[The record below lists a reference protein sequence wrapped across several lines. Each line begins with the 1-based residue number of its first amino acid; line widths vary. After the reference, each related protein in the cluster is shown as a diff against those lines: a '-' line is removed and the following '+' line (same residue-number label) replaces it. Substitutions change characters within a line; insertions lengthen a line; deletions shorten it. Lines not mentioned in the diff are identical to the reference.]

1 MSSRVRNSQADPSIH
16 PAIKGMKPVV
26 LGGIINFFLVIIKI
40 SAGVLGNSYAL
51 IADGIESAADIF
63 SSFVLWLG
71 LKVASKGR
79 DEDHPYGH
87 GKAEPIA
94 GAFVALALLGA
105 AILVVVQSVHKI
117 LTPHPIPKLFTLYI
131 LGAIILIKQ
140 ILFGYVMR
148 IGKKINSTA
157 LYADAWH
164 HLSDSISSAAAFI
177 GISIAIIMGP
187 GYESADD
194 WAAIV
199 ASVIIVINAY
209 KILKPSLAEMMDTAP
224 SDSIIK
230 DVKAVA
236 IKVEG
241 VTGLEKCFVRKMG
254 FDYYVDLHVIVDGN
268 LSVHRGHDISHR
280 VKDAILEAMPNIS
293 DVLIHI
299 EPDDDSHSDSH
310 RSSVIS
316 QQ

>member
-1 MSSRVRNSQADPSIH
+1 MSSRSQTQRDPSAH
-16 PAIKGMKPVV
+16 PATKGMKPVV
-26 LGGIINFFLVIIKI
+26 AGGVINFFLVIVKI
-40 SAGVLGNSYAL
+40 SAGILGNSYAL

-63 SSFVLWLG
+63 SSFVLWFG
-71 LKVASKGR
+71 LKVASKAP
-79 DEDHPYGH
+79 DKDHPYGH

-105 AILVVVQSVHKI
+105 AVLVVVQSIHKI
-117 LTPHPIPKLFTLYI
+117 LTPHLLPRQFTLYI
-131 LGAIILIKQ
+131 LGAIILVKQ

-209 KILKPSLAEMMDTAP
+209 KILMPSLAEMMDTAP

-230 DVKAVA
+230 EVKQVA
-236 IKVEG
+236 MKVDG
-241 VTGLEKCFVRKMG
+241 VTGLDKCFVRKMG
-254 FDYYVDLHVIVDGN
+254 FDYYVDLHVIVDGS
-268 LSVHRGHDISHR
+268 LSVHKGHNISHR
-280 VKDAILEAMPNIS
+280 VKDAILHAMPNIS

-299 EPDDDSHSDSH
+299 EPDDDSHLDS
-310 RSSVIS
+310 
-316 QQ
+316 Q

>member
-1 MSSRVRNSQADPSIH
+1 MSARTQTQKDPSAH
-16 PAIKGMKPVV
+16 PATKGMKPVV
-26 LGGIINFFLVIIKI
+26 AGGLINFFLVIIKI
-40 SAGVLGNSYAL
+40 SAGILGNSYAL

-63 SSFVLWLG
+63 SSFVLWFG
-71 LKVASKGR
+71 LKVASKAP
-79 DEDHPYGH
+79 DKDHPYGH

-105 AILVVVQSVHKI
+105 AILVVVQSIHKI
-117 LTPHPIPKLFTLYI
+117 ITPHPIPKQFTLYI

-230 DVKAVA
+230 EVKQVA
-236 IKVEG
+236 MKVDG
-241 VTGLEKCFVRKMG
+241 VTGLDKCFVRKMG
-254 FDYYVDLHVIVDGN
+254 FDYYVDLHVIVDGS
-268 LSVHRGHDISHR
+268 LSVYRGHDISHR
-280 VKDAILEAMPNIS
+280 VKDAILEALPNIS

-299 EPDDDSHSDSH
+299 EPDNHSHQ
-310 RSSVIS
+310 SSVGS

>member
-1 MSSRVRNSQADPSIH
+1 MNTRTQKVPSSH
-16 PAIKGMKPVV
+16 PAVKGFKPVIA
-26 LGGIINFFLVIIKI
+26 GGVINFFLVIIKI
-40 SAGVLGNSYAL
+40 SAGIAGNSYAL

-63 SSFVLWLG
+63 SSFVLWFG
-71 LKVASKGR
+71 LKVASKAP
-79 DEDHPYGH
+79 DKDHPYGH

-94 GAFVALALLGA
+94 GAFVALALVGA

-117 LTPHPIPKLFTLYI
+117 MTPHPIPAKFTLYI
-131 LGAIILIKQ
+131 LGAIILTKQ
-140 ILFGYVMR
+140 VLFSYVMR

-164 HLSDSISSAAAFI
+164 HLSDSISSAAAFV

-209 KILKPSLAEMMDTAP
+209 KILRPSIAEMMDTAP

-230 DVKAVA
+230 EVKEIA
-236 IKVEG
+236 IKVDG
-241 VTGLEKCFVRKMG
+241 VTGLDKCYVRKMG
-254 FDYYVDLHVIVDGN
+254 FDYYVDLHVEVDGN
-268 LSVHRGHDISHR
+268 LSVYKGHDISHR
-280 VKDAILEAMPNIS
+280 VKDAILNAMPSIS

-299 EPDDDSHSDSH
+299 EPKRIQNKSDETQKQDN
-310 RSSVIS
+310 IS
-316 QQ
+316 

>member
-1 MSSRVRNSQADPSIH
+1 MSAPSENPSRRDISAH
-16 PAIKGMKPVV
+16 PAIKGMRPVIT
-26 LGGIINFFLVIIKI
+26 GGVINAFLVIIKI

-63 SSFVLWLG
+63 SSFALWLG
-71 LKVASKGR
+71 LKVASKAP

-105 AILVVVQSVHKI
+105 AVLVVVESIHKI
-117 LTPHPIPKLFTLYI
+117 LTPHPLPAAFTLYI

-140 ILFGYVMR
+140 VLFGYVMR
-148 IGKKINSTA
+148 VGKKINSTA

-164 HLSDSISSAAAFI
+164 HLSDSISSGAAFV

-209 KILKPSLAEMMDTAP
+209 KILRPSLAEMMDTAP
-224 SDSIIK
+224 SDTIIK
-230 DVKAVA
+230 EVKQIAA
-236 IKVEG
+236 TVEG
-241 VTGLEKCFVRKMG
+241 VTGLDKCHARKMG
-254 FDYYVDLHVIVDGN
+254 FDYYVDLHVEVDGS
-268 LSVHRGHDISHR
+268 LSVYQGHEIAHR
-280 VKDAILEAMPNIS
+280 VKEAILNALPNIS

-299 EPDDDSHSDSH
+299 EPSDG
-310 RSSVIS
+310 S
-316 QQ
+316 QQDSQ

>member
-1 MSSRVRNSQADPSIH
+1 MKRRENIKH
-16 PAIKGMKPVV
+16 PAIKGLKPVIS
-26 LGGIINFFLVIIKI
+26 GGIINAFLVVIKI
-40 SAGVLGNSYAL
+40 SAGVVGNSYAL

-63 SSFVLWLG
+63 SSFVLWFG
-71 LKVASKGR
+71 LKVASKAP

-105 AILVVVQSVHKI
+105 AIIVVVQSVHKI
-117 LTPHPIPKLFTLYI
+117 ITPHHIPARFTLYI
-131 LGAIILIKQ
+131 LGGIIITKQ
-140 ILFGYVMR
+140 VLFSYVMR
-148 IGKKINSTA
+148 IGKKINSSA

-164 HLSDSISSAAAFI
+164 HRSDAISSAAAFI
-177 GISIAIIMGP
+177 GISIAIFMGP

-230 DVKAVA
+230 EVKAIA
-236 IKVEG
+236 IKVDG
-241 VTGLEKCFVRKMG
+241 VTGLDKCFVRKMG
-254 FDYYVDLHVIVDGN
+254 FDYYVDLHVEVDGS
-268 LSVHRGHDISHR
+268 LSVYKGHDISHR
-280 VKDAILEAMPNIS
+280 VKDAILYAMPSIS

-299 EPDDDSHSDSH
+299 EPKRIQNETIEPNNPDNPA
-310 RSSVIS
+310 
-316 QQ
+316 